1 MKPKLM
7 GLFLACLMAASCA
20 PAPSSA
26 AGSTEPP
33 SVSASSQS
41 SQEESLPESSSP
53 EDLPPDPA
61 LREQQAQALAP
72 LVEEICQNRY
82 VTGMTLAV
90 FDKDGVFY
98 EQNYG
103 YAVRETG
110 TPASPDTIYRIA
122 SISKSVTALLALDLA
137 GQGKLE
143 TDAPL
148 SQLMGYSLENPM
160 FPDEGVTLEHLLT
173 HTSGIVDSAAYL
185 NALGYGVLPP
195 LDTVLPQSWSCYA
208 PGEHYSYSNFAMGL
222 VSGVVEKAA
231 GTPFLDYT
239 RDEVFKP
246 MGIDA
251 AYSYTDIQQK
261 DKVADIYQSGERTV
275 NMVTW
280 TNMSAKYNHLPL
292 GQLYCLGH
300 GDLFITARDLARF
313 AMIMAGCPQEGEP
326 VSLTPELLKRMQTV
340 QYSQTEPTDT
350 GITETMRGLGTQ
362 ITDHLLEGRR
372 MVGHQGNAYGSI
384 CGMFFDPES
393 KNGFVFLTNGASSA
407 ANEAGIYLVNRDI
420 AEAVY
425 KTFFGYEAPQ
435 VVEVSTPASETLL
448 DAENGGEQDIAAP
461 SENSR

>member
-1 MKPKLM
+1 MKLKLL
-7 GLFLACLMAASCA
+7 GLFLAGLLTVSCA
-20 PAPSSA
+20 A
-26 AGSTEPP
+26 PP
-33 SVSASSQS
+33 SAPAENVSSVPGFPTSLGEIV
-41 SQEESLPESSSP
+41 SQEAPLPDP
-53 EDLPPDPA
+53 VPDPA
-61 LREQQAQALAP
+61 LREQQAQTLAP

-98 EQNYG
+98 EQSYG
-103 YAVRETG
+103 YAVRENG
-110 TPASPDTIYRIA
+110 TSASPDTIYRIA

-143 TDAPL
+143 TGTPL
-148 SQLMGYSLENPM
+148 SQLMGYSLENPAY
-160 FPDEGVTLEHLLT
+160 PGQGVTLEHLLT

-185 NALGYGVLPP
+185 DALDQPVLPP
-195 LDTVLPQSWSCYA
+195 LSTVLPRSWSCYA

-239 RDEVFKP
+239 RDEVFGP

-251 AYSYTDIQQK
+251 AYSYTDIQHK
-261 DKVADIYQSGERTV
+261 ERVADIYQSGERTV
-275 NMVTW
+275 NMATW
-280 TNMSAKYNHLPL
+280 SNMSAKYTGLPL
-292 GQLYCLGH
+292 GDLYCLGH

-326 VSLTPELLKRMQTV
+326 VSLTPELLERMQTV

-362 ITDHLLEGRR
+362 ITDHLLEGQR

-384 CGMFFDPES
+384 CGMFFDPEA
-393 KNGFVFLTNGASSA
+393 KNGFVFLTNGASAA
-407 ANEAGIYLVNRDI
+407 ANEAGVYLVNRDI

-425 KTFFGYEAPQ
+425 TAFFGYEAPQ
-435 VVEVSTPASETLL
+435 VVEISASSEPVL
-448 DAENGGEQDIAAP
+448 DAGADGEEDVSAP
-461 SENSR
+461 SENPRQ